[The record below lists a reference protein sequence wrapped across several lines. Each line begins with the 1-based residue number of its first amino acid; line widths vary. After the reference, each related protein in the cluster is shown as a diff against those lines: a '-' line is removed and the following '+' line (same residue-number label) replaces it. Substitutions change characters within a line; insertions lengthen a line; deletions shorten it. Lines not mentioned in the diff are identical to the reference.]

1 MEGQKY
7 EPLKLEHLEWM
18 ITIFT
23 LDWTKREV
31 FENARMITISVFKN
45 IHYDEALPQM
55 LGERITAVP
64 KVKNECL

>member
-1 MEGQKY
+1 MNH
-7 EPLKLEHLEWM
+7 LNLNISRLEWM